1 MRALSKIL
9 FLLVA
14 MLAAGIRLAAQT
26 PVVGID
32 YNKTTYIAPAYFG
45 PNCFQ
50 VPYMLDGRG
59 SNDLKVE
66 LAGDYIYG
74 RTGSKDDTYDIY
86 LRVQVPLFT
95 DRVSLNVWWAVHEWY
110 NMSPDVLA
118 FRRVPPGT
126 KGRGNAAGPIF
137 VSTDILVMRETERR
151 PGLSLRAAMRTAAED
166 NAYEN
171 ARGYDAPGYFFDLAA
186 GKSWGGFR
194 LSASV
199 GFLCWQTDYGRQND
213 AVMFGLQAAYTHQF
227 FDLSAHYGA
236 YWGWERAGDFP
247 NTLRLRC
254 DVGDAAKWYVRPYVE
269 YQHGF
274 KDWPFDLFRV
284 GVSYS
289 LDLVS
294 RWKNR

>member
-1 MRALSKIL
+1 MRAPVKIL
-9 FLLVA
+9 FLSVV
-14 MLAAGIRLAAQT
+14 MLAAGLRLAAQT

-32 YNKTTYIAPAYFG
+32 YNK
-45 PNCFQ
+45 
-50 VPYMLDGRG
+50 
-59 SNDLKVE
+59 
-66 LAGDYIYG
+66 
-74 RTGSKDDTYDIY
+74 
-86 LRVQVPLFT
+86 
-95 DRVSLNVWWAVHEWY
+95 
-110 NMSPDVLA
+110 
-118 FRRVPPGT
+118 
-126 KGRGNAAGPIF
+126 
-137 VSTDILVMRETERR
+137 
-151 PGLSLRAAMRTAAED
+151 
-166 NAYEN
+166 
-171 ARGYDAPGYFFDLAA
+171 
-186 GKSWGGFR
+186 
-194 LSASV
+194 
-199 GFLCWQTDYGRQND
+199 
-213 AVMFGLQAAYTHQF
+213 AAYTHQY